1 MNKYAKL
8 KKLVVGWVLA
18 EYALRR
24 EPYLPDIPGGRTDAL
39 ILAEDALR
47 KAVSGRTDVIDAGLR
62 LGAEPCDVSKP
73 PRLLMKLVA
82 QGRAAKANKASSP
95 VQKRKQEPAKAVRAA
110 KRNKVEQQ
118 GSSKKKQRAQRRGF
132 FD

>member
-1 MNKYAKL
+1 VSKYAKL
-8 KKLVVGWVLA
+8 KKLVVDWVLA

-73 PRLLMKLVA
+73 PRLLLKLVA
-82 QGRAAKANKASSP
+82 QSRAAKPSKAGSAAQQRKPAPAKP
-95 VQKRKQEPAKAVRAA
+95 VQAA

-118 GSSKKKQRAQRRGF
+118 GRSKKKQRAQRRGF